1 MIDKKSK
8 IFLGILSFLTM
19 VSFVIV
25 YYKYVIIKDFNII
38 TDEAAFNQSLSEE

>member
-8 IFLGILSFLTM
+8 IFLGVLSFLAM
-19 VSFVIV
+19 ISIVAV

-38 TDEAAFNQSLSEE
+38 IDEAEFNQSLSEE